1 MDSGPPLSGS
11 PGHGDER
18 RVEELLRV
26 NARLAAELRSL
37 ALGRAEAP
45 RPGAMT
51 APRKIGSLTE
61 QRDQLRARL
70 ETAEAELE
78 ALREQFAALAEH
90 RVAVERDRDALAG
103 EVRRLRGGWKG
114 LVRRA
119 RARLLRR

>member
-1 MDSGPPLSGS
+1 MDSGSRLSGN

-61 QRDQLRARL
+61 QRDR
-70 ETAEAELE
+70 
-78 ALREQFAALAEH
+78 LREHLDAADAGLKTLQEQCAALAEQC
-90 RVAVERDRDALAG
+90 VALERDRDALAD
-103 EVRRLRGGWKG
+103 EVRRLRGGWRG
-114 LVRRA
+114 LARRA